1 MKLISVDGSWKN
13 GLVLD
18 DHTLESVY
26 LGEDENGYPQFKT
39 TRTELGDIIFT
50 IKYRRKNNYDY
61 QDVYTEFFDDFTRIT
76 SKHIIDFVVL
86 NEIDIIL
93 GTPFSTKRDIQP
105 VNLLCDFISEMTNIP
120 YIENVFS
127 KKTTTPSKDMST
139 EEKAMLSTQIS
150 SSDSYLKTLEGK
162 NILIVDDLY
171 ETGSTLEACTKY
183 LQDNLSYASVY
194 ILVMTKTKPRGW
206 VKIKKIFIAG
216 PIAIKKLDDDVE
228 MKLLDIFKKKH
239 QILVGDAKG
248 VDVLIQNFYKKLDYK
263 NVTVY
268 VSGRKMRNNIFNW
281 DTKFIDVDKGL
292 SGFDFYSQKDKAMAY
307 DSDYGFMI
315 WNGKSRGTLNNMINL
330 ISERKSILLYLTINK
345 QYYLID
351 SKDKLDKLVA
361 GCEDKTKTIY
371 NSLLRKNSYFKNN
384 DKKKDE
390 ASNFEQLSLDIYTKK

>member
-1 MKLISVDGSWKN
+1 
-13 GLVLD
+13 
-18 DHTLESVY
+18 
-26 LGEDENGYPQFKT
+26 
-39 TRTELGDIIFT
+39 
-50 IKYRRKNNYDY
+50 
-61 QDVYTEFFDDFTRIT
+61 
-76 SKHIIDFVVL
+76 
-86 NEIDIIL
+86 
-93 GTPFSTKRDIQP
+93 
-105 VNLLCDFISEMTNIP
+105 
-120 YIENVFS
+120 
-127 KKTTTPSKDMST
+127 
-139 EEKAMLSTQIS
+139 
-150 SSDSYLKTLEGK
+150 
-162 NILIVDDLY
+162 
-171 ETGSTLEACTKY
+171 
-183 LQDNLSYASVY
+183 
-194 ILVMTKTKPRGW
+194 
-206 VKIKKIFIAG
+206 
-216 PIAIKKLDDDVE
+216 

-248 VDVLIQNFYKKLDYK
+248 VDVLIQNFYKNLDYK

-292 SGFDFYSQKDKAMAY
+292 SGFDFYSQKDKAMAH

-351 SKDKLDKLVA
+351 SKDKLDELVA